1 MKYILTLTKLTCV
14 IFSVTLLSCQD
25 RGFQEVK
32 FETVDSVAFP
42 ILPGQ
47 FPAPRNMTV
56 IQEGQSRVMTVY
68 DHLAKE
74 LVCYDFD
81 TREII
86 HQIPIRPFGNARD
99 DLWRL
104 HVHNLDSIFC
114 LFNAAKHPRYWHD
127 STLLLLGRQGEI
139 KNAYDLSEVPVWT
152 SSNPDIGRDSVYY
165 LVGRGFTYFDNRIS
179 LPLARYGV
187 EMGDS
192 LFSSPPTHPLGY
204 LDISEGQD
212 HFSLDSMISPSTT
225 GAYFPSIYSW
235 IFTAQLR
242 EHEQAYSY
250 IFHPRLTITKAG
262 QSRYQVS
269 VPSVA
274 FDSVP
279 PQIKEKSNDNSRLS
293 KTYGSYLGIKHH
305 RESNTF
311 WRFVSYPFGNM
322 ENMGLNA
329 SNRYGF
335 IITDTTFNILGEGV
349 VPKGHLGMRYYLPEG
364 IALWNQEKSML
375 KQDSMYFTVF
385 SYHFEESSIEDF
397 RQKAIVQ
404 GEKRKPGGWT
414 AYMNDT
420 YQMNQGDFVVL
431 FVPAGMGCEGCLDYM
446 LDFFRDQVNSVN
458 RRPIYA
464 IVAGDSRTVIAE
476 KLESNYLSLPS
487 PNLFVDTDG
496 AFKSYVGNEFFQGR
510 VLLFSDGKLSGEI
523 IVDPAQLSSIP
534 SVIQDFFDADE

>member
-1 MKYILTLTKLTCV
+1 MSFIRPILYV
-14 IFSVTLLSCQD
+14 VFLLSVFSCQKATF
-25 RGFQEVK
+25 REVV
-32 FETVDSVAFP
+32 FEAVDSVAFP

-47 FPAPRNMTV
+47 FPAPRNMTI

-74 LVCYDFD
+74 LICYDFD

-99 DLWRL
+99 DLWRI

-114 LFNAAKHPRYWHD
+114 LLNAAKHPRYWHD

-139 KNAYDLSEVPVWT
+139 KDVYDLSEVPVWT

-165 LVGRGFTYFDNRIS
+165 LVGRGLTYADGRIL

-192 LFSSPPTHPLGY
+192 LFTSPPTHPLGY
-204 LDISEGQD
+204 LDISDGQD
-212 HFSLDSMISPSTT
+212 RFSLDSMISPSTV
-225 GAYFPSIYSW
+225 GSHFPSTYSW

-242 EHEQAYSY
+242 EREQAYSY
-250 IFHPRLTITKAG
+250 IFHPRLTISQAG
-262 QSRYQVS
+262 QSRYQIS

-279 PQIKEKSNDNSRLS
+279 PQPEPISDNLRLAR
-293 KTYGSYLGIKHH
+293 TYGSYLGLKYHS
-305 RESNTF
+305 ESNTF
-311 WRFVSYPFGNM
+311 WRFVSYPFGNQ
-322 ENMGLNA
+322 ENVKMNA

-335 IITDTTFNILGEGV
+335 IITDTAFQVLGEGV
-349 VPKGHLGMRYYLPEG
+349 VPEGHLGMRYYLPEG
-364 IALWNQEKSML
+364 VALWNQEKSML

-385 SYHFEESSIEDF
+385 SYDFEESSIEDF

-446 LDFFRDQVNSVN
+446 LDFFKDQVNSVN

-464 IVAGDSRTVIAE
+464 IVAGETRAVVAE

-487 PNLFVDTDG
+487 PNLFVDTEG

-510 VLLFSDGKLSGEI
+510 VLLFSDGKMSGEI
-523 IVDPAQLSSIP
+523 IVEPAQLSFIP
-534 SVIQDFFDADE
+534 EVIQSFFEEE